1 LASDLLCPGGSTN
14 GVALLM
20 KRGRLYLDGHAIV
33 HQPGAGKQNGIQ
45 CNRRCTI
52 VGPGVISGFD
62 LSAAITAVGAIRLE
76 NVSVMDN
83 DVDGV
88 RGNRLI
94 RIESSTIERN
104 GRAGVSAHER
114 VRLENTVVAENQGF
128 GVLVLDSDFV
138 RPRGTS
144 KFTDTIVT
152 GNRADGV
159 YSRSRVRFLGTN
171 TVENNVLDP
180 TSELCN
186 PGPNGVPHAYGCAD
200 VQATSKSSVDGTLV
214 CGTSLEFDTPN
225 TLGICAD
232 D

>member
-1 LASDLLCPGGSTN
+1 MRIRNIIVRSRIAVAIAATVSVVATDATAEELVSECHREVKGRVRLASDLLCPGGSTN

-128 GVLVLDSDFV
+128 GVL
-138 RPRGTS
+138 
-144 KFTDTIVT
+144 
-152 GNRADGV
+152 
-159 YSRSRVRFLGTN
+159 
-171 TVENNVLDP
+171 DP

>member
-1 LASDLLCPGGSTN
+1 MRRAIVGLIVAVAIAATVPFAAAGATGEELVSECHREVKGRVRLTSDLLCPGGSVR

-104 GRAGVSAHER
+104 SRAGVSAHER

-128 GVLVLDSDFV
+128 G
-138 RPRGTS
+138 
-144 KFTDTIVT
+144 
-152 GNRADGV
+152 
-159 YSRSRVRFLGTN
+159 
-171 TVENNVLDP
+171 VLDP